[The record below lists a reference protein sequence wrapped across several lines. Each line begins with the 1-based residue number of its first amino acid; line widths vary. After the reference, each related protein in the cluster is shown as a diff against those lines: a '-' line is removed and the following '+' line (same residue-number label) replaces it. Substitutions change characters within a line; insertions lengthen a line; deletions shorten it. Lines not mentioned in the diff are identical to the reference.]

1 MFGAESFDN
10 DDQSDRKCA
19 MQKFKAAEGDLIN
32 NIRTSHKQFQLSLVK
47 KDGNYNSNHS
57 LVMRRRFEMS
67 ELKITGTI
75 FNYWDNIPSITR
87 SDMMIRGS

>member
-1 MFGAESFDN
+1 
-10 DDQSDRKCA
+10 
-19 MQKFKAAEGDLIN
+19 MQKFKAAEGVLIN
-32 NIRTSHKQFQLSLVK
+32 NIRTLHKQFPVEFGEE

-87 SDMMIRGS
+87 SDMIIRGRVARRQVEVRQDRKVAA